1 MVKTPFFSVLSLKD
15 TRSCYGFLGTN
26 LGGYMRKIKEIA
38 GINIDDISMEQA
50 VERIYEFIALNENH
64 SVFTPNAEI
73 MMDGITNKDMKAILN
88 GADMLVADG
97 AGVVLASKILGKA
110 VTEKVS
116 GFDLVKN
123 LLAESSKRPI
133 KFYLF
138 GGKPG
143 IPEKANA
150 NIICDYPG
158 AEVVGTR
165 NGYFSKEDEAS
176 IIEEIN
182 NSGADVLLVCLGAPK
197 QELWIT
203 ENKSRLKVKASLG
216 VGGTLDV
223 LAGNVK
229 LAPDFFRNNGL
240 EWLYRLY
247 KEPWRFKRM
256 LRLPKFILYVL
267 GIRIGLIKK

>member
-1 MVKTPFFSVLSLKD
+1 
-15 TRSCYGFLGTN
+15 
-26 LGGYMRKIKEIA
+26 MRKIVEIA
-38 GINIDDISMEQA
+38 GINIDDISMVQA
-50 VERIYEFIALNENH
+50 VDRIYEFIESGRNH
-64 SVFTPNAEI
+64 SIFTPNAEI

-88 GADMLVADG
+88 GSDMLVADG
-97 AGVVLASKILGKA
+97 AGVVLASKILGRQ

-116 GFDLVKN
+116 GYDLVKS
-123 LLAESSKRPI
+123 LLCSSSKRPI
-133 KFYLF
+133 RFYLF

-176 IIEEIN
+176 IIEDIN
-182 NSGADVLLVCLGAPK
+182 SSGADVLLVCLGAPK

-203 ENKSRLKVKASLG
+203 ENKHRLKVKASIG
-216 VGGTLDV
+216 VGGTMDV

-229 LAPDFFRNNGL
+229 LAPDFFRNHGL

-247 KEPWRFKRM
+247 KEPKRFIRM
-256 LRLPKFILYVL
+256 LKLPKFILYVV
-267 GIRIGLIKK
+267 GMRMGLIK

>member
-1 MVKTPFFSVLSLKD
+1 
-15 TRSCYGFLGTN
+15 
-26 LGGYMRKIKEIA
+26 MRKIVEIA
-38 GINIDDISMEQA
+38 GINLDDISMEQA
-50 VERIYEFIALNENH
+50 VERIYEFISSAENH

-73 MMDGITNKDMKAILN
+73 MMEGITDKNMKALLN

-97 AGVVLASKILGKA
+97 AGVVLASKLLGRE

-123 LLAESSKRPI
+123 LLKAASQRPV

-143 IPEKANA
+143 IAEKANA

-165 NGYFSKEDEAS
+165 SGYFTSDDEAS
-176 IIEEIN
+176 IIEDIN
-182 NSGADVLLVCLGAPK
+182 SSGAEVLLVCLGAPK

-203 ENKSRLKVKASLG
+203 ANKHRLKVKASLG
-216 VGGTLDV
+216 VGGTMDV

-229 LAPDFFRNNGL
+229 LAPDFFRNHGL

-256 LRLPKFILYVL
+256 LRLPKFILHVL
-267 GIRIGLIKK
+267 GIRVGLVK

>member
-1 MVKTPFFSVLSLKD
+1 
-15 TRSCYGFLGTN
+15 
-26 LGGYMRKIKEIA
+26 MRKIIEIA

-50 VERIYEFIALNENH
+50 VERIYEFIDSNENH

-73 MMDGITNKDMKAILN
+73 MMDGITDKDMKAILN

-97 AGVVLASKILGKA
+97 AGVVLASKILGKS

-116 GFDLVKN
+116 GFDLAKN
-123 LLAESSKRPI
+123 LLTASSKRPI

-165 NGYFSKEDEAS
+165 NGYFSKDDEAS
-176 IIEEIN
+176 IIEDIN

-203 ENKSRLKVKASLG
+203 ENKSLLKVKASLG
-216 VGGTLDV
+216 VGGTMDV

-267 GIRIGLIKK
+267 GIRMGLIKK

>member
-1 MVKTPFFSVLSLKD
+1 
-15 TRSCYGFLGTN
+15 
-26 LGGYMRKIKEIA
+26 MRKLVNIA

-50 VERIYEFIALNENH
+50 VETIYKFISSDTNH
-64 SVFTPNAEI
+64 SIFTPNAEI

-88 GADMLVADG
+88 SADMLVADG
-97 AGVVLASKILGKA
+97 AGVVLASKILGKEVA
-110 VTEKVS
+110 EKVS

-123 LLAESSKRPI
+123 LLEASSERPI

-143 IPEKANA
+143 IAEKANA

-165 NGYFSKEDEAS
+165 NGYFTKKDEDN
-176 IIEEIN
+176 IIQDIN
-182 NSGADVLLVCLGAPK
+182 NSGAEVLLVCLGAPK
-197 QELWIT
+197 QEQWIS
-203 ENKSRLKVKASLG
+203 ENKHRLKVKASLG
-216 VGGTLDV
+216 VGGTMDV

-267 GIRIGLIKK
+267 GVKLGLIK

>member
-182 NSGADVLLVCLGAPK
+182 KSGADVLLVCLGAPK

>member
-1 MVKTPFFSVLSLKD
+1 
-15 TRSCYGFLGTN
+15 
-26 LGGYMRKIKEIA
+26 MRKLVNIA

-50 VERIYEFIALNENH
+50 VETIYKFISSDTNH
-64 SVFTPNAEI
+64 SIFTPNAEI

-88 GADMLVADG
+88 SADMLVADG
-97 AGVVLASKILGKA
+97 AGVVLASKILGKEVA
-110 VTEKVS
+110 EKVS

-123 LLAESSKRPI
+123 LLEASSERSI

-143 IPEKANA
+143 IAEKANA

-165 NGYFSKEDEAS
+165 NGYFTKEDEDN
-176 IIEEIN
+176 IIQDIN
-182 NSGADVLLVCLGAPK
+182 NSGAEVLLVCLGAPK
-197 QELWIT
+197 QEQWIS
-203 ENKSRLKVKASLG
+203 ENKHRLKVKASLG
-216 VGGTLDV
+216 VGGTMDV

-267 GIRIGLIKK
+267 GVKLGLIK

>member
-1 MVKTPFFSVLSLKD
+1 
-15 TRSCYGFLGTN
+15 
-26 LGGYMRKIKEIA
+26 MRKIVQIA

-50 VERIYEFIALNENH
+50 VDKVYEFIGSDQNH
-64 SVFTPNAEI
+64 SIFTPNAEI
-73 MMDGITNKDMKAILN
+73 MMDGITNKDMKAMLN

-97 AGVVLASKILGKA
+97 AGVVLASKIIGKA

-116 GFDLVKN
+116 GVDLVKN
-123 LLAESSKRPI
+123 LLKASSKRPI

-165 NGYFSKEDEAS
+165 NGYFSKEDESS
-176 IIEEIN
+176 IINDIN
-182 NSGADVLLVCLGAPK
+182 NSGAEVLLVCLGAPK
-197 QELWIT
+197 QEKWIT
-203 ENKSRLKVKASLG
+203 ESKDRLKVKACIG
-216 VGGTLDV
+216 VGGTIDI
-223 LAGNVK
+223 LAGNIK
-229 LAPDFFRNNGL
+229 LAPDFFRNHGL

-247 KEPWRFKRM
+247 KEPKRFKRM
-256 LRLPKFILYVL
+256 LRLPKFIIYVFA
-267 GIRIGLIKK
+267 IRLGLIKP

>member
-1 MVKTPFFSVLSLKD
+1 
-15 TRSCYGFLGTN
+15 
-26 LGGYMRKIKEIA
+26 MRKIVEIA
-38 GINIDDISMEQA
+38 GINLDDVSMEQA
-50 VERIYEFIALNENH
+50 VERIYEFISSDENH

-73 MMDGITNKDMKAILN
+73 MMDGITDKNMRAILN

-97 AGVVLASKILGKA
+97 AGVVLASRLLGKE

-116 GFDLVKN
+116 GFDLVKK
-123 LLAESSKRPI
+123 LLEASAQRPV

-143 IPEKANA
+143 IAEKANA

-158 AEVVGTR
+158 ADIVGTR
-165 NGYFSKEDEAS
+165 NGYFTNDDEAS
-176 IIEEIN
+176 IIEDIN
-182 NSGADVLLVCLGAPK
+182 NSGAEVLLVCLGAPK

-203 ENKSRLKVKASLG
+203 ENKHRLKVKASLG
-216 VGGTLDV
+216 VGGTMDV

-229 LAPDFFRNNGL
+229 LAPDFFRNHGL

-256 LRLPKFILYVL
+256 LRLPKFILHVL
-267 GIRIGLIKK
+267 GIRMGLVK

>member
-1 MVKTPFFSVLSLKD
+1 
-15 TRSCYGFLGTN
+15 
-26 LGGYMRKIKEIA
+26 MRKLVNIA
-38 GINIDDISMEQA
+38 GINIDDISMGQA
-50 VERIYEFIALNENH
+50 VETIYKFISSDTNH
-64 SVFTPNAEI
+64 SIFTPNAEI
-73 MMDGITNKDMKAILN
+73 MMDGITNKNLKAILN
-88 GADMLVADG
+88 SADMLVADG
-97 AGVVLASKILGKA
+97 AGVVLASKILGKQVA
-110 VTEKVS
+110 EKVS

-123 LLAESSKRPI
+123 LLKASSERPV

-143 IPEKANA
+143 IAEKANA

-165 NGYFSKEDEAS
+165 NGYFTKEDEDN
-176 IIEEIN
+176 IIQDIN

-197 QELWIT
+197 QELWIN
-203 ENKSRLKVKASLG
+203 ENKHRLKVKASLG
-216 VGGTLDV
+216 VGGTMDV
-223 LAGNVK
+223 LAGNVR

-267 GIRIGLIKK
+267 GIKLGLIK

>member
-1 MVKTPFFSVLSLKD
+1 MES
-15 TRSCYGFLGTN
+15 
-26 LGGYMRKIKEIA
+26 MRKIVEIA
-38 GINIDDISMEQA
+38 GINLDDISMEQA
-50 VERIYEFIALNENH
+50 VERIYEFISSGENH

-73 MMDGITNKDMKAILN
+73 MMDGITDKNMKALLN

-97 AGVVLASKILGKA
+97 AGVVLASKLLGRE

-123 LLAESSKRPI
+123 LLKASSQRPV

-143 IPEKANA
+143 IAEKANA

-165 NGYFSKEDEAS
+165 SGYFTSDDEAS
-176 IIEEIN
+176 IIEDIN
-182 NSGADVLLVCLGAPK
+182 SSGAEVLLVCLGAPK

-203 ENKSRLKVKASLG
+203 ANKHRLKVKASLG
-216 VGGTLDV
+216 LGGTMDV

-229 LAPDFFRNNGL
+229 LAPDFFRNHGL

-256 LRLPKFILYVL
+256 LRLPKFILHVL
-267 GIRIGLIKK
+267 GIRMGLVK